1 MDKPSL
7 QLEPRT
13 ITGKKVK
20 NLRKA
25 GIMPA
30 SICGKGVTNA
40 NFQLDAKAFN
50 LVYRRAGRS
59 TLIELHTPQGVQSAF
74 VRQAQMHPVTRQYI
88 HVDFRVVDLLVA
100 MVADVPV
107 HAVGENPLVE
117 RGEGV
122 LSIASTL
129 HVRGLPADL
138 PTTIEVD
145 ISTITDFDTTIHVS
159 DINLG
164 DKVELLTPADQPVA
178 TISRSRMEA
187 DQEEIAEQ
195 IEQGDVALSNPD
207 ADTNPEAAP
216 EE

>member
-1 MDKPSL
+1 MDKLTL

-25 GIMPA
+25 GVLPA
-30 SICGKGVTNA
+30 SVCGKGITNA
-40 NFQLDAKAFN
+40 NYQLDAKTFS

-59 TLIELHTPQGVQSAF
+59 TLIELQTPQGIQSAF
-74 VRQAQMHPVTRQYI
+74 VRQTQIHPVSRQYI
-88 HVDFRVVDLLVA
+88 HVDFRVVDLRVA
-100 MVADVPV
+100 MAVDVPV

-138 PTTIEVD
+138 PSTIEVD
-145 ISTITDFDTTIHVS
+145 ISAITDFDTTIHVS
-159 DINLG
+159 DLNLG
-164 DKVELLTPADQPVA
+164 DKIEVLTGADQPVA

-195 IEQGDVALSNPD
+195 IEQGDVAIADPD
-207 ADTNPEAAP
+207 ADTNPEAAA
-216 EE
+216 E